1 MGDIID
7 VNLPRGNINPILE
20 STTGVFVG
28 LQHYGVTL
36 SGTCD
41 GTNKTF
47 VLPAGFIPYMP
58 GAKGLIDSSAI
69 VVYDDGVAVTVT
81 TFDPATGSVTLT
93 TAPAA
98 LSVMT
103 CDFAELAEFCVMTDH
118 ALSDKWKTLT
128 WIPVRSSKETTV
140 YGSSTTTL
148 QITLD
153 VANPN
158 LIKLGFDPTTG
169 VKLNTPPQVSMAIV
183 HFKHGQETKDWGY
196 YAKTCDM
203 VFDTVDKG
211 KGGDFVGAVAN
222 LSIRSDL
229 IFFETVAYPI
239 NAGVPA

>member
-7 VNLPRGNINPILE
+7 VNLPRGDVNPILE
-20 STTGVFVG
+20 ATTGVFIG
-28 LQHYGVTL
+28 IQHYAEPLG
-36 SGTCD
+36 GTPD
-41 GTNKTF
+41 GTIKEFT
-47 VLPAGFIPYMP
+47 LPAGYIPYMP
-58 GAKGLIDSSAI
+58 GAKGLVDSSAV

-81 TFDPATGSVTLT
+81 SFDPVTGKVTLP
-93 TAPAA
+93 TAPAVA
-98 LSVMT
+98 SVMT
-103 CDFAELAEFCVMTDH
+103 CDFVELAEFCVMTDH
-118 ALSDKWKTLT
+118 ALSDKWKTLSWT
-128 WIPVRSSKETTV
+128 PVRSSKETTV

-148 QITLD
+148 QVTLD

-183 HFKHGQETKDWGY
+183 HFKRGQETKDWGY

-229 IFFETVAYPI
+229 IDP
-239 NAGVPA
+239 